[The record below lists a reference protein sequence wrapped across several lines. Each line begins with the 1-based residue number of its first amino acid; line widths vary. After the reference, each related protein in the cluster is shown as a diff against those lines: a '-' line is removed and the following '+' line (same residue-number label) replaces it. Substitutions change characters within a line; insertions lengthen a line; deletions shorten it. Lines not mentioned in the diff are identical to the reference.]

1 MEEKERM
8 TMEYALIH
16 TQGNADTFRQIAAK
30 KVLHAHFSTSKVPD
44 RDIPPQMLTM
54 ITDTRAIQVRKV

>member
-30 KVLHAHFSTSKVPD
+30 KVLHADFSTSKAPG
-44 RDIPPQMLTM
+44 REIAPQMLTKNK
-54 ITDTRAIQVRKV
+54 DPRAIRVHNM